1 MSKIESLYEYDELNE
16 RERQILKRIIQLYI
30 LNATPVGSRV
40 LAKYLSDNIKL
51 SPATLRNVMADL
63 EELEYI
69 SHPHTSAG
77 RVPTD
82 KGYRFYVDS
91 LKQLEELSD
100 QEINTVTGQLEKT
113 SSDEVLKQATGLLGQ
128 LSRYLGL
135 VRLPQV
141 PDLIVE
147 KIELISISST
157 RVLVVI
163 ALNSNIV
170 RTVTLE
176 AEIDI
181 DTKYIQDISA
191 YINEK
196 IAGNPLKFLRD
207 NFQDMISDFE
217 KKDTPLIRL
226 FSNSLEKIFSPNTHD
241 DLIIAGTQNLLDY
254 PEFDQPEKMRGV
266 IELVENREMIIHLLE
281 KNVDKD
287 GIRVLI
293 GGELDSG
300 LLKDYSLISTSY
312 TISGATGT
320 IGLIGPKR
328 MNYPKMITIVEAV
341 SKQLQRINEI

>member
-91 LKQLEELSD
+91 LRQLEDLTEN
-100 QEINTVTGQLEKT
+100 EISTVADQLEKT

-128 LSRYLGL
+128 LSRYLGI
-135 VRLPQV
+135 VKLPQV

-181 DTKYIQDISA
+181 DLKYIQEISA

-196 IAGNPLKFLRD
+196 IAGNPLKYLRD
-207 NFQDMISDFE
+207 NFQDMINDFE

-226 FSNSLEKIFSPNTHD
+226 FSNSLEKIFSANTRD
-241 DLIIAGTQNLLDY
+241 DIIIAGTQNLLEY
-254 PEFDQPEKMRGV
+254 PEFDQPDKMRGV

-312 TISGATGT
+312 TIGGATGT

-341 SKQLQRINEI
+341 SKQLQKMSDL

>member
-1 MSKIESLYEYDELNE
+1 MPNIESIYGYEELSE

-40 LAKYLSDNIKL
+40 LAKFLSTNIKL

-91 LKQLEELSD
+91 LKQLEELTD
-100 QEINTVTGQLEKT
+100 HEISTVHTKLGTT
-113 SSDEVLKQATGLLGQ
+113 SSAEVLKQATGLLGQ
-128 LSRYLGL
+128 LSRYLGI

-147 KIELISISST
+147 KIELISISTT
-157 RVLVVI
+157 RVLIVI

-176 AEIDI
+176 AEIEI
-181 DTKYIQDISA
+181 ETKYIQNVSA

-196 IAGNPLKFLRD
+196 IVGNPLKYLRD
-207 NFQDMISDFE
+207 NFQDMINDFE

-226 FSNSLEKIFSPNTHD
+226 FSDSLDKIFSTNTQE
-241 DLIIAGTQNLLDY
+241 DLIIAGTQNLLTY
-254 PEFDQPEKMRGV
+254 PEFDQPDKVRGV

-281 KNVDKD
+281 KNEDRE

-293 GGELDSG
+293 GGELNSG
-300 LLKDYSLISTSY
+300 FLNDYSLISTSY
-312 TISGATGT
+312 TIAGATGT

-328 MNYPKMITIVEAV
+328 MNYPKMMTIVEAV
-341 SKQLQRINEI
+341 SKQLEKLNDI

>member
-1 MSKIESLYEYDELNE
+1 MSKIESIYGYDDLNE
-16 RERQILKRIIQLYI
+16 RERQILNRIIQLYI

-40 LAKYLSDNIKL
+40 LSKYLSDNIKL

-77 RVPTD
+77 RIPTD

-91 LKQLEELSD
+91 LKKLEDLSEH
-100 QEINTVTGQLEKT
+100 EINTVASHLGST
-113 SSDEVLKQATGLLGQ
+113 SSEEVLKQATGLLGQ
-128 LSRYLGL
+128 LSRYLGI

-141 PDLIVE
+141 PDLIVQ
-147 KIELISISST
+147 KIELISISSK

-176 AEIDI
+176 ADLDI
-181 DTKYIQDISA
+181 EARYLSDVST

-196 IAGNPLKFLRD
+196 IAGNPLKYLRD
-207 NFQDMISDFE
+207 NFHDMISDLE
-217 KKDTPLIRL
+217 NKDTPLIRL
-226 FSNSLEKIFSPNTHD
+226 FSDSLDKIFSPNSQE
-241 DLIIAGTQNLLDY
+241 DLIIAGTQNLLAY
-254 PEFDQPEKMRGV
+254 PEFDQPDKVRGV

-281 KNVDKD
+281 KNEDRE

-312 TISGATGT
+312 RIGTAVGT

-341 SKQLQRINEI
+341 SKQLERMSDV